1 MVKPIASL
9 FAKSARLSLAG
20 LFSLMFF
27 CGPAVEKHARAQVPA
42 PVPVP
47 PKFVASLQYYNAP
60 NTNPKWITPKSDTIT
75 LFWNA
80 VDNGIDS
87 VRSYELFY
95 LPYPLPADSAWKYL
109 KTVAASPK
117 PTVTVYRNEINLT
130 TPFFFGV
137 RCVTKENVR
146 SDIHSSLDST
156 ANLHQGWYIKW
167 NQ

>member
-1 MVKPIASL
+1 ME
-9 FAKSARLSLAG
+9 KSAVI
-20 LFSLMFF
+20 LFIKSGKF
-27 CGPAVEKHARAQVPA
+27 CIACLLLLVFCNPAVEKRDAAKVPA

-47 PKFVASLQYYNAP
+47 PKFVASLQYYNNP
-60 NTNPKWITPKSDTIT
+60 NTDPKWITPKSDTIT

-95 LPYPLPADSAWKYL
+95 LPYPSPADSAWKYL
-109 KTVAASPK
+109 KTVPASSQ
-117 PTVTVYRNEINLT
+117 PTALVYRKEINLA

-146 SDIHSSLDST
+146 SDVHSSLDST
-156 ANLHQGWYIKW
+156 ANIRNGWYIKW